1 MDRIESPRHANV
13 RVLPLTLDTNLQRK
27 CQESGQLTLEGLQG
41 FSSLSWSVGVRGL
54 EEQYFIFS
62 REMRGGEARANIL
75 TCFST
80 PDSLDKLTGTERGDG
95 TEVRNEIHYR

>member
-1 MDRIESPRHANV
+1 MSGVGTVDTRGAL
-13 RVLPLTLDTNLQRK
+13 RVLLPV
-27 CQESGQLTLEGLQG
+27 LERWTG
-41 FSSLSWSVGVRGL
+41 F

-95 TEVRNEIHYR
+95 SQERDTLQIENGSKLVERYLGLISPNIVTGLI

>member
-1 MDRIESPRHANV
+1 M
-13 RVLPLTLDTNLQRK
+13 
-27 CQESGQLTLEGLQG
+27 TLEGLQG

-95 TEVRNEIHYR
+95 SQERDTLQIENGSKLVERYLGLISPNIVTGLI

>member
-1 MDRIESPRHANV
+1 M
-13 RVLPLTLDTNLQRK
+13 T
-27 CQESGQLTLEGLQG
+27 
-41 FSSLSWSVGVRGL
+41 GL

-95 TEVRNEIHYR
+95 SQERDTLQIENGSKLVERYLGLISPNIVTGLI